1 MMTSPSYDITN
12 SLVISDWLIGGVV
25 ISESESEY
33 QYQYEYEYEFER
45 ETETGTETGPE
56 IIPSVPTLPPT
67 TIILPS
73 LSIHIASGLF
83 YCLTIEC

>member
-1 MMTSPSYDITN
+1 MMTSPSCDIMN

-25 ISESESEY
+25 ISESESES
-33 QYQYEYEYEFER
+33 EYEREFER

-56 IIPSVPTLPPT
+56 IIPSVPTLSPT

-73 LSIHIASGLF
+73 LSIHSKRSL
-83 YCLTIEC
+83 LLLDD